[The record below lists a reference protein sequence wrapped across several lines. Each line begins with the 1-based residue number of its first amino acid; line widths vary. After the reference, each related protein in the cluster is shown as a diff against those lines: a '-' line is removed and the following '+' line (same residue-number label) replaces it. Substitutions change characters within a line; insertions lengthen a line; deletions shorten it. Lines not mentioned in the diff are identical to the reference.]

1 MIDNSE
7 FASHSPV
14 FKNPEQYIK
23 AKLCILT
30 DKRGFGITPT
40 NEEIAHL
47 HSLKTQI
54 AIDNAI
60 LSIIERHW
68 G

>member
-30 DKRGFGITPT
+30 DPRGFGITPT

-54 AIDNAI
+54 SIDNAI
-60 LSIIERHW
+60 LSIIEHHW